1 MCKSRLGNVVVLP
14 LSVREHLD
22 AAMKQ
27 LELLLSER
35 RKTLGAQRLI
45 DLLLHLQVI
54 RRDMN

>member
-1 MCKSRLGNVVVLP
+1 MCKSMLGNVVVLP

-27 LELLLSER
+27 MELLLSER

>member
-27 LELLLSER
+27 MELLLSER

>member
-14 LSVREHLD
+14 PSVREHLD

-27 LELLLSER
+27 MELLLSER

-54 RRDMN
+54 RRNMN